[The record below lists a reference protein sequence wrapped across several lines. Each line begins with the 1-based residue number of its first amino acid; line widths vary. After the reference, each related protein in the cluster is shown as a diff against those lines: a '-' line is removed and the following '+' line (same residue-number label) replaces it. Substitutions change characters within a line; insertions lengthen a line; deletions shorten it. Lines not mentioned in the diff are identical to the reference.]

1 MSRLSTKTHDNGV
14 AEVIVNRP
22 PVNALEV
29 ADWFELAR
37 QVTEAGASARCV
49 VLRAEGRG
57 FNAGVDIKEMQAAE
71 GHQALLG
78 ANRGCYAAF
87 KAVYECAVPVICSV
101 HGYCIGGGIGLAG
114 NADIIVA
121 AEGTRFSLPE
131 VERGALGAATHLAR
145 LVPAHKMRAMV
156 YTGAWASAEQLHAWG
171 SVEAVVP
178 IEELVSAALDLAG
191 VIASRRPKVIRAAKH
206 CLNGIDP
213 IDVNRS
219 YRYEQ
224 GYTFELNLEGEGDA
238 AREES
243 IEKGFK

>member
-87 KAVYECAVPVICSV
+87 KAVYECAVPVICAV

>member
-1 MSRLSTKTHDNGV
+1 MGRLSTKTHDNGI

-37 QVTEAGASARCV
+37 QVSEAGASARCV

-57 FNAGVDIKEMQAAE
+57 FNAGVDIKEMQAAD
-71 GHQALLG
+71 GHEALLG

-87 KAVYECAVPVICSV
+87 KAVYECAVPVICAV

-243 IEKGFK
+243 IKKGFK